1 MPASIARLTVAALLI
16 HSTSVLAETIDI
28 DLAGAI
34 ARAHRAAPDAI
45 AGRGRIAQA
54 EAAVIGANVTFVS
67 NPEIEGGLGPRLI
80 PSRPIDADARL
91 AQDLEPW
98 RRGPRRQLAG
108 AERAHTMAE
117 NEVTLRDLDLEVAL
131 AFYEAV
137 FASQLFDQAK
147 RAEDF
152 AQRAADVAQRR
163 RQAGEI
169 TDLDVN
175 LARVAVGRARSAT
188 KLADAER
195 VVAVGKLAILVD
207 ASPSDTLA
215 LHGTL
220 APPPLPAA
228 VDATTRAD
236 VRVLERERDVAR
248 AEHAQAVANGR
259 PQLALFAGYQREDT
273 DSIVLA
279 GLRFTLPIW
288 NSGQGEK
295 AAARAH
301 ERTATEARDA
311 MVRIARREVADAMGA
326 YTATKQA
333 VDAFE
338 KDVLPLLDDSEQ
350 LLQKSID
357 AGQIAVSDYLV
368 ARQEILNGRR
378 DHLERQLALAKAAIA
393 VRYVMGGQ
401 P

>member
-1 MPASIARLTVAALLI
+1 MFASIARLTVAALLV
-16 HSTSVLAETIDI
+16 HSMPASAETIDI
-28 DLAGAI
+28 DLAGAL
-34 ARAHRAAPDAI
+34 ARAHHAAPDAI
-45 AGRGRIAQA
+45 AARGRIAQA

-67 NPEIEGGLGPRLI
+67 NPEIEGGLGPRLTA
-80 PSRPIDADARL
+80 SRPIDADARL

-98 RRGPRRQLAG
+98 RRGARRQLAG
-108 AERAHTMAE
+108 AERAHALAE
-117 NEVTLRDLDLEVAL
+117 NEVTLRDLDLEVSL

-137 FASQLFDQAK
+137 FSSQLFDQAK

-175 LARVAVGRARSAT
+175 LARVAVGRSRSASQI
-188 KLADAER
+188 ADAER
-195 VVAVGKLAILVD
+195 AEAVGKLAILIG
-207 ASPSDTLA
+207 ASPIDTIV

-220 APPPLPAA
+220 TPPPLPGAVNAA
-228 VDATTRAD
+228 NRAD

-259 PQLALFAGYQREDT
+259 PQLALFVGYQREDT
-273 DSIVLA
+273 DSIVLG

-301 ERTATEARDA
+301 ERTATEERDA
-311 MVRIARREVADAMGA
+311 TVQIAQREVADAMVA

-333 VDAFE
+333 VEAFE

-393 VRYVMGGQ
+393 VRYVSGGQ

>member
-1 MPASIARLTVAALLI
+1 MPAFIARLTVAALLV
-16 HSTSVLAETIDI
+16 HSTSAFAETIEI

-45 AGRGRIAQA
+45 AARGRIAQA

-67 NPEIEGGLGPRLI
+67 NPEIEGGIGPRLI
-80 PSRPIDADARL
+80 ASRPIDGDAQL

-98 RRGPRRQLAG
+98 RRGPRRRLAS
-108 AERAHTMAE
+108 AERAQAIAE
-117 NEVTLRDLDLEVAL
+117 NDVALRDLDFEVSL

-175 LARVAVGRARSAT
+175 LARVAVGRSRSASHI
-188 KLADAER
+188 ADAGR
-195 VVAVGKLAILVD
+195 ATAIGKLAILIG
-207 ASPSDTLA
+207 ALPTDTIVLR
-215 LHGTL
+215 GTL
-220 APPPLPAA
+220 TPPPLPSG
-228 VDATTRAD
+228 VDAATRAD
-236 VRVLERERDVAR
+236 VRVLQRERDVAL
-248 AEHAQAVANGR
+248 AEYAQAVANGR
-259 PQLALFAGYQREDT
+259 PELALFVSYQRDET
-273 DSIVLA
+273 DSIVLG

-301 ERTATEARDA
+301 ERTATEARDVTA
-311 MVRIARREVADAMGA
+311 RIAQREVADAMVA
-326 YTATKQA
+326 YTATKHA
-333 VDAFE
+333 VEAFE

-350 LLQKSID
+350 LLQKSSD

-393 VRYVMGGQ
+393 VRYVTGGQ